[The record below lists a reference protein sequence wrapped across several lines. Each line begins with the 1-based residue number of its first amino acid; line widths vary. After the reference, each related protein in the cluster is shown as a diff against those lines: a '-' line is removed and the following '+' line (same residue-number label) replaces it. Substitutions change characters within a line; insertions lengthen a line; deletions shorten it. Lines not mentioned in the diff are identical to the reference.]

1 MWFEGRWIHVCVCAC
16 ICTQTCVC
24 ASTCTEYELTMHS
37 VALWAQGVFE
47 IKQTDVHVYI
57 HSYILVDT
65 LTS

>member
-1 MWFEGRWIHVCVCAC
+1 MCMRMHMYANMS
-16 ICTQTCVC
+16 VC

-47 IKQTDVHVYI
+47 IKQTNVHVYI